1 MQFYLR
7 NNFDKIANY
16 IQIILELYINICQRI
31 RFESMSSRK
40 IMQYHSLS
48 RCWWKRMQ
56 ILSVTA
62 AINIYVVVVWP
73 IWAWNLIRKHG
84 FPSIAKCMVTK
95 IKDISY
101 DSLKGLQ
108 TDSIND
114 YYLFDQCFSF
124 PFVKP
129 CSIRCAISSQYYLYE
144 KRRIII

>member
-1 MQFYLR
+1 MCFWWVIKKINCRIKFGISRNCAKVQEPGYSIWWCNKIYIFCKCNFTFATILIKLR
-7 NNFDKIANY
+7 IIHQY
-16 IQIILELYINICQRI
+16 IQIILELYINTCQRI

-48 RCWWKRMQ
+48 RCWLKRMQ

-95 IKDISY
+95 IKDIS
-101 DSLKGLQ
+101 
-108 TDSIND
+108 
-114 YYLFDQCFSF
+114 
-124 PFVKP
+124 
-129 CSIRCAISSQYYLYE
+129 
-144 KRRIII
+144 